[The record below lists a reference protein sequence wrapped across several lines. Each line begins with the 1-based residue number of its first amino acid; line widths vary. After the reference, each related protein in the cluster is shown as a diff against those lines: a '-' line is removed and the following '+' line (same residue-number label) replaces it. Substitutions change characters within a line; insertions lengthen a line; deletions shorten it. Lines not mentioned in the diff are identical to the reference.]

1 MAGAGGPRLRVMV
14 DEDPPFVIKDG
25 ERWSGWAIDL
35 WTEVARQAGIDWD
48 IVGAAEPADIV
59 NDLAAGRADI
69 GLGAI
74 RVTKE
79 NAARI
84 DFSHPFFRAS
94 ARASSCA
101 RTPGARLP
109 RRSAAS
115 PAPRTPAS
123 CSP

>member
-1 MAGAGGPRLRVMV
+1 MAGAGGSRLRVMV
-14 DEDPPFVIKDG
+14 DEDPPFVVKDG

-35 WTEVARQAGIDWD
+35 WTEIAREAGLDWD
-48 IVGAAEPADIV
+48 VVGDGEPADIA

-79 NAARI
+79 NA
-84 DFSHPFFRAS
+84 RAS
-94 ARASSCA
+94 TSAIPSSRPVRASSCSRPKA
-101 RTPGARLP
+101 GRSP

-115 PAPRTPAS
+115 PHRRTPAS
-123 CSP
+123 CSQ